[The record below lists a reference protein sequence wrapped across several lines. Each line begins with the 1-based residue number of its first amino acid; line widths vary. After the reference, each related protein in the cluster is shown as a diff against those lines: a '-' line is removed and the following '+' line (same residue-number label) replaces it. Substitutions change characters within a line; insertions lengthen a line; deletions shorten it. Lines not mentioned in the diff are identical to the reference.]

1 MPPEV
6 MRGPPPLPGEP
17 ACAWVRVR
25 LREAL
30 LVIAFSRKA
39 PHADLGGVS
48 IESAAVHGGA

>member
-17 ACAWVRVR
+17 ACAWVR

-48 IESAAVHGGA
+48 IESAAVQGGA